1 MTSRRHVQ
9 PGWAA
14 RSRCLLHGSRGG
26 QCVGD
31 GWARRAPGQRR
42 ESPGRTP
49 GPRSINRGPAAPR
62 LSAESPDPKS
72 AESSVG
78 TPGQG

>member
-14 RSRCLLHGSRGG
+14 RSRCPLRGSRGG

-31 GWARRAPGQRR
+31 GWARRAPGSGGRALGALQDHDPLTEGLSLLDFLRNLLIRSQQR
-42 ESPGRTP
+42 
-49 GPRSINRGPAAPR
+49 A
-62 LSAESPDPKS
+62 L
-72 AESSVG
+72 
-78 TPGQG
+78 